1 MAFTPL
7 EKAMCQLFTGA
18 FFFAM
23 RSCEY
28 LQVSGTCR
36 TKILKLKNIR
46 FFNEK
51 KELHHKDNYL
61 KLADT
66 VSITFEFQ
74 KKDTCN
80 DTITH
85 FRSGHKSICPVLTW
99 CSIVQRIRAFDN
111 SNDESTINTFMDKNN
126 KLHKISGRQML
137 AQIRLAAA
145 AIGKDKLGFTPKEI
159 GLHSARCGA
168 AMAMYL
174 SGVLVCTIMLLGR
187 WSSNAFLR
195 YIRKQ
200 INEFS
205 KGISSKMLTNKNSS
219 QFHPFQ
225 IVSLSLIAPNC
236 IFLRKYLMAYV
247 SMGQRIHLSKY
258 FIDQTVTMET

>member
-1 MAFTPL
+1 
-7 EKAMCQLFTGA
+7 MCQLFTGA

-23 RSCEY
+23 RSYEY

-99 CSIVQRIRAFDN
+99 CSIVQRIRALGARLYN
-111 SNDESTINTFMDKNN
+111 ESEHMTIQMTNQPSILSWTKIINYTKSQADKCQL
-126 KLHKISGRQML
+126 KS
-137 AQIRLAAA
+137 
-145 AIGKDKLGFTPKEI
+145 D
-159 GLHSARCGA
+159 
-168 AMAMYL
+168 
-174 SGVLVCTIMLLGR
+174 
-187 WSSNAFLR
+187 
-195 YIRKQ
+195 
-200 INEFS
+200 
-205 KGISSKMLTNKNSS
+205 
-219 QFHPFQ
+219 
-225 IVSLSLIAPNC
+225 
-236 IFLRKYLMAYV
+236 
-247 SMGQRIHLSKY
+247 
-258 FIDQTVTMET
+258 